1 MRQKSLAL
9 VASFIVLLLGHTGAR
24 AQAVDD
30 AEQRESPP
38 AGESEADRSGVEQG
52 SNAAAQQ
59 RPVYSANRI
68 DDAPKIDGY
77 LDDPAWSNLPVIDKF
92 IQQLPDEGMP
102 ATERTEVKI
111 AYDRENLY
119 FAARCYD
126 SDPDQIIANEMR
138 RDVLSISTKDDNFA
152 IFLDTFHDKRNAFFF
167 IITPKGSMHDALSTD
182 ARQFN
187 WDWDTVWDART
198 KIDDKGWTMEM
209 VLPFKSLRYDVN
221 RSKTWGINLRR
232 IVARKNEHT
241 FLTQIPREL
250 GLPGGAQMSSAAV
263 LEGLDGL
270 PKSKY
275 MEFKPFAT
283 SGFSQDFSLDPD
295 ARADPFVDGGLDFKY
310 GLTQSLN
317 LDVTTNTDFA
327 QVEADTQQV
336 NLTRFNLF
344 FPEKREFFLE
354 GRDIYTFGVP
364 RGIGTQRNTTL
375 LFFSRRIGIEE
386 GKEVGIIAGAR
397 LTGKAGPYRIGLLN
411 IGTEESRSN
420 PRTNFTVVRF
430 ARDILERS
438 NVGMIF
444 TNKGPSGMD
453 GNQAF
458 GVDANFA
465 FHRSSTAS
473 AFLAK
478 SRTAGVSDGDYAGRA
493 QFAFVVDL
501 WGVEVDHLT
510 VGKNFNP
517 EVGFVRRRDMRST
530 FGSIRYSPRPNKKLV
545 RQIFFTADME
555 YLTDTDNVLQ
565 TRTNRL
571 SIEVESYRAD
581 RLSFTLAKNFENL
594 DQPFRIQPDIA
605 IPVGGY
611 DFNDY
616 SVRFEASASR
626 KFSGSIAYNFG
637 GFFSGDK
644 RTLTLSS
651 VSKPSSHFSY
661 EMNYERND
669 VDLLEG
675 DFVTHLVG
683 TRLNYSLSN
692 RFFTSAFLQWNSDAE
707 LASVN
712 LRLNYIYKLGS
723 DLFIVYNEN
732 RHTAGLGPGV
742 IDRSFIVKFTYL
754 LRL

>member
-1 MRQKSLAL
+1 VRLLERLKKKITASIGA
-9 VASFIVLLLGHTGAR
+9 VAALLLGLLFTAPGMR
-24 AQAVDD
+24 AQT
-30 AEQRESPP
+30 
-38 AGESEADRSGVEQG
+38 SEP
-52 SNAAAQQ
+52 
-59 RPVYSANRI
+59 PVYSAARI
-68 DDAPKIDGY
+68 DEAPVIDGN
-77 LDDPAWSNLPVIDKF
+77 LDDPVWSTVPVISKF

-102 ATERTEVKI
+102 ATERTEAKI
-111 AYDRENLY
+111 AYDRQNLY
-119 FAARCYD
+119 FAVRCYD
-126 SDPDQIIANEMR
+126 SEPDKIIANEMR

-198 KIDDKGWTMEM
+198 KIDDKGWTVEM

-221 RSKTWGINLRR
+221 QSKTWGINLRR
-232 IVARKNEHT
+232 IVARKNEHS

-250 GLPGGAQMSSAAV
+250 GLPGGAKMSSAAV
-263 LEGLDGL
+263 LEGLDEL

-283 SGFSQDFSLDPD
+283 SGFSQDFSLEPD
-295 ARADPFVDGGLDFKY
+295 APADPFVDGGLDFKY

-317 LDVTTNTDFA
+317 LDVTLNTDFA

-364 RGIGTQRNTTL
+364 VGTGTQRNTTL

-397 LTGKAGPYRIGLLN
+397 MTGKAGPYRIGMLN
-411 IGTEESRSN
+411 IETEESRSS
-420 PRTNFTVVRF
+420 PRTNFTVVRL

-444 TNKGPSGMD
+444 TNKSPSGMD

-478 SRTAGVSDGDYAGRA
+478 SRTAGVSEGDYAGRA
-493 QFAFVVDL
+493 QVALVVDL
-501 WGVEVDHLT
+501 WGVEVDHLS
-510 VGKNFNP
+510 VGRNFNP

-530 FGSIRYSPRPNKKLV
+530 FGSFRFSPRPNKNLV
-545 RQIFFTADME
+545 RQVFFITDME
-555 YLTDTDNVLQ
+555 YLTDTDNKLQ

-571 SIEVESYRAD
+571 SFEVESSRAD
-581 RLSFTLAKNFENL
+581 KLSITLAKNFENL
-594 DQPFRIQPDIA
+594 DEPFRIQPDVV
-605 IPVGGY
+605 IPVGAY
-611 DFNDY
+611 SFNDY
-616 SVRFEASASR
+616 TVGFEVGPSR
-626 KFSGSIAYNFG
+626 KLTGSIAYNFG

-644 RTLTLSS
+644 KTLTLSS
-651 VSKPSSHFSY
+651 IAKPSAHFSY
-661 EMNYERND
+661 ELNYERND
-669 VDLLEG
+669 VDLPEG
-675 DFVTHLVG
+675 DFVTNLVG
-683 TRLNYSLSN
+683 TRLNYSFSN

-712 LRLNYIYKLGS
+712 FRLNYIYKLGS

-732 RHTAGLGPGV
+732 RRTADLRPGV
-742 IDRSFIVKFTYL
+742 IDRSLIVKFTYL